1 MELYM
6 VTIDVIGDDYG
17 TNTQLVGIY
26 DTFEQA
32 QKAKEENV
40 YRYSTTHCRKEFR
53 EVKETEAVIQ
63 VVEMN
68 KTYNICE
75 DAYSAIDEG
84 AIQLGC
90 YIE

>member
-1 MELYM
+1 MKLYM

-26 DTFEQA
+26 DTLEQA

-40 YRYSTTHCRKEFR
+40 YRYSTTNCRKYSG

-63 VVEMN
+63 AVEMN

-75 DAYSAIDEG
+75 DAYNAIDEG
-84 AIQLGC
+84 AILLGC

>member
-1 MELYM
+1 MKLYM
-6 VTIDVIGDDYG
+6 VTVDVIGDDYG

-40 YRYSTTHCRKEFR
+40 YRYSTTHCRKEFI

-75 DAYSAIDEG
+75 DAYGAIDEG
-84 AIQLGC
+84 AIMLGC

>member
-1 MELYM
+1 MELILSLLEFM
-6 VTIDVIGDDYG
+6 TLL
-17 TNTQLVGIY
+17 NRHK
-26 DTFEQA
+26 
-32 QKAKEENV
+32 KAKEENV